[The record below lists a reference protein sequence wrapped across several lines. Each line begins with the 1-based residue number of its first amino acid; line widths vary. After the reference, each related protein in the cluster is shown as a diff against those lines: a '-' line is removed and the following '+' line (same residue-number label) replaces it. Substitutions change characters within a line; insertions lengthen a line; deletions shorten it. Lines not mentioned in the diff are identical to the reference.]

1 MTIADH
7 QTGTLDAAGA
17 FLAKWLPA
25 IAGSALSLHFVPAGS
40 SRWHAVMT
48 LLGGFVAAVY
58 AGPALAEVVTA
69 SARIEAAI
77 VFACG
82 LFGLAAIGQM
92 WLALSDLQAA
102 SIVRDLLRKWFGL
115 GGQ

>member
-1 MTIADH
+1 MADA
-7 QTGTLDAAGA
+7 QVSVLEAAGTFA
-17 FLAKWLPA
+17 AKWLPA
-25 IAGSALSLHFVPAGS
+25 IAGSALSLHFIPAGS
-40 SRWHAVMT
+40 SRWHAVGT

-69 SARIEAAI
+69 TSKIEAAI

-82 LFGLAAIGQM
+82 LFGLAAIGQL
-92 WLALSDLQAA
+92 WLALSELQAA
-102 SIVRDLLRKWFGL
+102 SILRDLLRKWFGL

>member
-1 MTIADH
+1 MADA
-7 QTGTLDAAGA
+7 QVGVLEAAGVFA
-17 FLAKWLPA
+17 AKWLPA
-25 IAGSALSLHFVPAGS
+25 IAGSALSLHFIPAGS
-40 SRWHAVMT
+40 SRWHAVGT

-69 SARIEAAI
+69 TSKIEAAI

-82 LFGLAAIGQM
+82 LFGLAAIGQL
-92 WLALSDLQAA
+92 WLALSELQSA
-102 SIVRDLLRKWFGL
+102 SILRDLLRKWFGL

>member
-1 MTIADH
+1 MSDP
-7 QTGTLDAAGA
+7 QVGFLDAIGA

-40 SRWHAVMT
+40 SRWHAVGT

-102 SIVRDLLRKWFGL
+102 TMLRDLLRKWFGI

>member
-1 MTIADH
+1 MAD
-7 QTGTLDAAGA
+7 QVSVLEAAGTFA
-17 FLAKWLPA
+17 AKWLPA

-40 SRWHAVMT
+40 SRWHAVGT
-48 LLGGFVAAVY
+48 LLGGFVSAVY

-69 SARIEAAI
+69 TSKIEAAI

-92 WLALSDLQAA
+92 WLALGELQFAT
-102 SIVRDLLRKWFGL
+102 ILRDLLRKWFGL

>member
-1 MTIADH
+1 MADA
-7 QTGTLDAAGA
+7 QVGVLEAAGA
-17 FLAKWLPA
+17 FAAKWLPA
-25 IAGSALSLHFVPAGS
+25 IAGSALSLHFIPAGS
-40 SRWHAVMT
+40 SRWHAVGT

-69 SARIEAAI
+69 TSKIEAAI

-82 LFGLAAIGQM
+82 LFGLAAIGQL
-92 WLALSDLQAA
+92 WLALSELQAA
-102 SIVRDLLRKWFGL
+102 SILRDLLRKWFGL